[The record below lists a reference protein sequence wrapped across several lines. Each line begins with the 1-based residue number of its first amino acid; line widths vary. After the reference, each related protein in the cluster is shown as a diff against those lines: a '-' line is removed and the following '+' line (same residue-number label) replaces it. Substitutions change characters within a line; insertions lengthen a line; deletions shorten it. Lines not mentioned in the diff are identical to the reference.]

1 MNKTIIALAI
11 TAALPVA
18 AQAGAT
24 LSGSVE
30 ATVAAGGATSIASAV
45 TLASSEVLANGMT
58 ATASI
63 TMLNDEETDAT
74 EAGTAG
80 LVGDFGTLSMGSGID
95 DESGARL
102 GDVAGVMGHDASTA
116 NAVSGVTYSG
126 TVAGLS
132 IAVAHGD
139 VTSMGTTMDFNG
151 MTIGVASQDGVTAV
165 GASYAF
171 GDLTV
176 TAGKANGHDL
186 AADNDLSI
194 SAAYSTTIDA
204 LTLGATVDQD
214 SAVTA
219 SVAYTLDGITV
230 TAAYDGTDTDLS
242 ASYTSGA
249 LTVTANSDSEVTASL
264 DLGNADLT
272 LAREA
277 GATSMSYTVA
287 F

>member
-11 TAALPVA
+11 TAALPMA
-18 AQAGAT
+18 AQADAT
-24 LSGSVE
+24 ISGSVE
-30 ATVAAGGATSIASAV
+30 ATVTAGGSTAIDSSV

-58 ATASI
+58 ATTSISLNPGSAS
-63 TMLNDEETDAT
+63 
-74 EAGTAG
+74 AGTAG
-80 LVGDFGTLSMGSGID
+80 LTGDFGTLTLGSGID

-132 IAVAHGD
+132 VAVAHGA
-139 VTSMGTTMDFNG
+139 VTSMGATMDFNG
-151 MTIGVASQDGVTAV
+151 MTIGAASQDGASAF
-165 GASYAF
+165 GAAYTF

-176 TAGKANGHDL
+176 TGGKKSG
-186 AADNDLSI
+186 
-194 SAAYSTTIDA
+194 SAAVLTASYSTTVDA
-204 LTLGATVDQD
+204 LTVTATANN
-214 SAVTA
+214 SSETTA

-230 TAAYDGTDTDLS
+230 TAAYDGTSTDLS

-249 LTVTANSDSEVTASL
+249 MTVTANSDSEVTASL

>member
-11 TAALPVA
+11 TAALPMA
-18 AQAGAT
+18 AQADAT
-24 LSGSVE
+24 ISGSVE
-30 ATVAAGGATSIASAV
+30 ATVTAGGSTAIDSSV

-58 ATASI
+58 ATTSISLNPGSAS
-63 TMLNDEETDAT
+63 
-74 EAGTAG
+74 AGTAG
-80 LVGDFGTLSMGSGID
+80 LTGDFGTLTLGSGID

-102 GDVAGVMGHDASTA
+102 GDVADVMGHDASTA

-132 IAVAHGD
+132 VAVGHGD

-249 LTVTANSDSEVTASL
+249 LTVTANSDSEVTAAL
-264 DLGNADLT
+264 DLGNADLA
-272 LAREA
+272 LERAA
-277 GATSMSYTVA
+277 GATTMSYTVA

>member
-1 MNKTIIALAI
+1 MNKTLIALAI
-11 TAALPVA
+11 TAALPMA
-18 AQAGAT
+18 AQADT
-24 LSGSVE
+24 TISGSVE
-30 ATVAAGGATSIASAV
+30 ASVAAGGATTITSSV

-58 ATASI
+58 AATSI
-63 TMLNDEETDAT
+63 TVLGGGTD
-74 EAGTAG
+74 AGTAS
-80 LVGDFGTLSMGSGID
+80 LTGDFGTVTFGSGID

-102 GDVAGVMGHDASTA
+102 GDVAGVMGSASTA

-132 IAVAHGD
+132 VAVGHGA
-139 VTSMGTTMDFNG
+139 VTSMGATMDFNG
-151 MTIGVASQDGVTAV
+151 MTIGAASQDGTSAF
-165 GASYAF
+165 GASYVF

-176 TAGKANGHDL
+176 TGGKKSGT
-186 AADNDLSI
+186 AAVITAS
-194 SAAYSTTIDA
+194 YSTTVDA
-204 LTLGATVDQD
+204 LTVTA
-214 SAVTA
+214 SANNSSETTA

-249 LTVTANSDSEVTASL
+249 LTVTANSDSEVTAAL
-264 DLGNADLT
+264 DLGNADLA

-277 GATSMSYTVA
+277 GATTMTYTVA

>member
-1 MNKTIIALAI
+1 MNKTLIALAI
-11 TAALPVA
+11 TAALPIA
-18 AQAGAT
+18 AQADT
-24 LSGSVE
+24 TISGSVE
-30 ATVAAGGATSIASAV
+30 ASVAAGGATTITSSV

-58 ATASI
+58 AATSI
-63 TMLNDEETDAT
+63 TVLGGGTD
-74 EAGTAG
+74 AGTAS
-80 LVGDFGTLSMGSGID
+80 LTGDFGTVTFGSGID

-102 GDVAGVMGHDASTA
+102 GDVAGVMGSASTA

-132 IAVAHGD
+132 VAVGHGA
-139 VTSMGTTMDFNG
+139 VTSMGATMDFNG
-151 MTIGVASQDGVTAV
+151 MTIGAASQDGTSAF
-165 GASYAF
+165 GASYVF

-176 TAGKANGHDL
+176 TGGKKSGT
-186 AADNDLSI
+186 AAVITAS
-194 SAAYSTTIDA
+194 YSTTVDA
-204 LTLGATVDQD
+204 LTVTATANN
-214 SAVTA
+214 SSETTA

-249 LTVTANSDSEVTASL
+249 LTVTANSDSEVTAAL
-264 DLGNADLT
+264 DLGNADLA

-277 GATSMSYTVA
+277 GATTMTYTVA

>member
-11 TAALPVA
+11 TAALPMA
-18 AQAGAT
+18 AQADAT
-24 LSGSVE
+24 ISGSVE
-30 ATVAAGGATSIASAV
+30 ATVTAGGATVIDSSV

-58 ATASI
+58 ATTSISLNPGSAS
-63 TMLNDEETDAT
+63 
-74 EAGTAG
+74 AGTAG
-80 LVGDFGTLSMGSGID
+80 LTGDFGTLTFGSGID

-102 GDVAGVMGHDASTA
+102 GDVAGVMGSASTA
-116 NAVSGVTYSG
+116 NAVNGVTYSG

-132 IAVAHGD
+132 VAVAHGA
-139 VTSMGTTMDFNG
+139 VTSMGATMDFNG
-151 MTIGVASQDGVTAV
+151 MTIGAASQDGASAF
-165 GASYAF
+165 GAAYTF

-176 TAGKANGHDL
+176 TGGKKSG
-186 AADNDLSI
+186 
-194 SAAYSTTIDA
+194 SAAVLTASYSTTVDA
-204 LTLGATVDQD
+204 LTVTATANN
-214 SAVTA
+214 SSETTA

-230 TAAYDGTDTDLS
+230 TAEYDGTSTDLS

-249 LTVTANSDSEVTASL
+249 MTVTANSDSEVTASL